1 MKDQI
6 KQLTE
11 NSDRYK
17 FLWETDSE
25 AAKVIMA
32 EMEHQIKVLKKKS
45 IGVRELKRQ
54 NEKFIETLR
63 LINASDNSTYNA
75 TIAHKVL
82 KEFGKL

>member
-11 NSDRYK
+11 DRDRYK
-17 FLWETDSE
+17 FLWETDTE
-25 AAKVIMA
+25 GAKVIMA
-32 EMEHQIKVLKKKS
+32 EMEHEIKRYVATLKQINS
-45 IGVRELKRQ
+45 
-54 NEKFIETLR
+54 
-63 LINASDNSTYNA
+63 SDNSTYNA